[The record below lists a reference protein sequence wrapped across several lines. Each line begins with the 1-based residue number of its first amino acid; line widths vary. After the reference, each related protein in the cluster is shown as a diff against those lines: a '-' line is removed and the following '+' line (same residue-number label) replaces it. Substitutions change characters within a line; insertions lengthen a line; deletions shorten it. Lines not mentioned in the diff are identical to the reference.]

1 MLFLLDGVWCTDDT
15 TLLEETL
22 QFSKNLFGP
31 KETVTTHCME
41 LVSLPK
47 LSQQRISNLNKLV
60 FKEEVYVV
68 LMSMSFFKASSND
81 DFHLFSLKH
90 TSR

>member
-22 QFSKNLFGP
+22 QFSKNLFCP

-47 LSQQRISNLNKLV
+47 LSQQRILI
-60 FKEEVYVV
+60 
-68 LMSMSFFKASSND
+68 
-81 DFHLFSLKH
+81 
-90 TSR
+90 